1 MLQGRVNARTKEK
14 IMEDTIQKLRER
26 VNGFRLLDGEDGRH
40 FKIEKT
46 IVSYLLAQYGKGD
59 SLSKK
64 ALVELENYL

>member
-1 MLQGRVNARTKEK
+1 
-14 IMEDTIQKLRER
+14 MEDTIQKLRER
-26 VNGFRLLDGEDGRH
+26 VDGFRLLDGEDGRH

-46 IVSYLLAQYGKGD
+46 IVNYLLVQYTRGE

>member
-1 MLQGRVNARTKEK
+1 
-14 IMEDTIQKLRER
+14 MEDTIQKLRER

-64 ALVELENYL
+64 H